1 MTLKTLEAVSA
12 QFAPALIDW
21 YRQHGRHDLPWT
33 QSRAPYHVWLSEI
46 MLQQTQVSTVLGYYA
61 RFIAALPTL
70 RDLAE
75 APQDQV
81 LGLWTGLGYY
91 SRARNLHAAAKQCV
105 ALHEGEIPDDFDAL
119 IALPGIGRS
128 TAGAILSQAFDQ
140 PFPILDGNVRR
151 VLSRISGELEW
162 TGLPAVEKRLWALAE
177 RLLPADGFADYT
189 QALMDL
195 GATMCT
201 RSAPKCD
208 LCPVRAFCLAAEN
221 GDTAR
226 IPASRP
232 KKTVPTRSCVVVWVR
247 NAEGA
252 HYLEK
257 RPASGIWGALWS
269 LPQFES
275 METAQAWAAS
285 QGYAEG
291 AVLDTVRHVFTHF
304 KLDIT
309 PVRSEV
315 LTVPAHA
322 TSASD
327 ALWADA
333 DTLAT
338 LGIPA
343 PIRKLLESKI

>member
-1 MTLKTLEAVSA
+1 MKTLETGAA

-21 YRQHGRHDLPWT
+21 YKQHGRHDLPWT
-33 QSRAPYHVWLSEI
+33 QSRTPYHVWLSEI
-46 MLQQTQVSTVLGYYA
+46 MLQQTQVSTVLGYFS

-70 RDLAE
+70 RDLAD
-75 APQDQV
+75 APEDQV

-105 ALHEGEIPDDFDAL
+105 ALHGGEIPDNYDAL

-128 TAGAILSQAFDQ
+128 TAGAILSQAFNQ

-151 VLSRISGELEW
+151 VLSRLSGELVW
-162 TGLPAVEKRLWALAE
+162 TGLPTVEKRLWALAE
-177 RLLPADGFADYT
+177 RLLPDDGFADYT

-195 GATMCT
+195 GATVCT
-201 RSAPKCD
+201 RSAPRCD
-208 LCPVRAFCLAAEN
+208 LCPVRAFCTAAAN

-226 IPASRP
+226 IPAPRP
-232 KKTVPTRSCVVVWVR
+232 KKAVPTRSCVVVWVR
-247 NAEGA
+247 NTKGA

-257 RPASGIWGALWS
+257 RPSSGIWGALWS
-269 LPQFES
+269 LPQFEDVDS
-275 METAQAWAAS
+275 ARDWAAS
-285 QGYAEG
+285 QGYLEG
-291 AVLDTVRHVFTHF
+291 VLLDPVRHVFTHF

-309 PVRSEV
+309 P
-315 LTVPAHA
+315 LHLAVPATRAHQA
-322 TSASD
+322 TASD

-343 PIRKLLESKI
+343 PIRKLLESKQ